1 MSFSDDVVLALQE
14 WHEARESANRHNRN
28 LLQYG
33 AALATLFGL
42 EAGFGGIVTVAISLG
57 KGGGTPYFVAAV
69 VIGAAGIVLGALGAL
84 AMVRAFRERKLA
96 EERAAETLRV
106 LIRHDPERFMP
117 REELT
122 RERAA
127 ESG

>member
-1 MSFSDDVVLALQE
+1 MSFSDEVVIALQG

-33 AALATLFGL
+33 ALLAALFGL
-42 EAGFGGIVTVAISLG
+42 EAGFNGIVIVAIGLG
-57 KGGGTPYFVAAV
+57 KRGVWPLGVAIV
-69 VIGAAGIVLGALGAL
+69 VLGAAGIILGALLAL
-84 AMVRAFRERKLA
+84 AIVRAFRERQLA
-96 EERAAETLRV
+96 ETRAAEMLPI